1 MNNAITTYNVKKT
14 YGKFSALN
22 PVSITV
28 KKGQIYGLI
37 GRNGAGKTTLLRII
51 TGQTLS
57 SSGELNILGETT
69 KSGLNSS
76 RKRTGALI
84 EIPSFY
90 PYLSARKNLE
100 YYRLQRGIAGKT
112 CIDKALELVNLN
124 NTKNKKFK
132 SFSLGM
138 KQRLGLALALLN
150 DPDILILDE
159 PINGLDP
166 IGIAEF
172 RSILLKLNEE
182 KNITIIISSHIL
194 EELSSIATNFS
205 FIDNG
210 SIIEEISSSELKS
223 KCKNCIEIIVD
234 NPEKT
239 ATLLENKL
247 NCKEYEVLHKNTIKI
262 YKFINNPSII
272 SNLIVENGV
281 KLESISI
288 KGYNLE
294 DYFISLIGGKT
305 NA

>member
-1 MNNAITTYNVKKT
+1 MNNVITTYNVKKT
-14 YGKFSALN
+14 YGKFFALDN
-22 PVSITV
+22 ISITV
-28 KKGQIYGLI
+28 KKGEIYGLV

-51 TGQTLS
+51 TGQTTS
-57 SSGELNILGETT
+57 TSGELNILNETT

-84 EIPSFY
+84 ETPSFY
-90 PYLSARKNLE
+90 PYLTARKNLE
-100 YYRLQRGIAGKT
+100 YYRLQLGIPGKT
-112 CIDKALELVNLN
+112 CIDKVLSLVNLN
-124 NTKNKKFK
+124 DTKNKKFK

-182 KNITIIISSHIL
+182 KNITIIISSHLL
-194 EELSSIATNFS
+194 EELSSIATNFA

-210 SIIEEISSSELKS
+210 SIIEEISSKELKN
-223 KCKNCIEIIVD
+223 KCKNCIELTVD
-234 NPEKT
+234 NTEKT
-239 ATLLENKL
+239 TTLLENKL
-247 NCKEYEVLHKNTIKI
+247 NCTEYEVLHGNTIRI
-262 YKFINNPSII
+262 YKFIDNPSII

-288 KGYNLE
+288 KGCNLE
-294 DYFISLIGGKT
+294 DYFISLIGGRK